1 MWGTEHEDRG
11 AVSSPSP
18 AMIAAEQLKLD
29 VTPAQKIQLACEQAS
44 WGPRASPP
52 PSTADAL
59 ERGTRARSVPR
70 MSGELAPLDVAGTLT
85 STTPHAPLRSGGL
98 I

>member
-1 MWGTEHEDRG
+1 
-11 AVSSPSP
+11 
-18 AMIAAEQLKLD
+18 MIAAEQLKLD

-44 WGPRASPP
+44 WGPSPP

-70 MSGELAPLDVAGTLT
+70 MSGELVPLDVAGTLT